1 MRRLFHVPIIRIIIG
16 IVLCSLAVYIGQLS
30 AQALLKDSSLDK
42 DYKDILAGI
51 WIAVLVLTVYI
62 LFVRLI
68 ERRSILELRLK
79 NFWINAGVGF
89 FIGFLLQSLVVLIIW
104 FNGGY
109 QVLSLNPISYLLP
122 AFAVGITSAIFEEIL
137 FRGILYRIIEESL
150 GTVWALVI
158 SSLIFGL
165 MHLANRNSSLYSA
178 FAIAIEAGLL
188 LAAAY
193 VYSKSL
199 WMPILLHFSWN
210 FCEGGIY
217 GANLSGDVLS
227 KSLIT
232 SRFTGSEW
240 ITGGAFGP
248 ENSIQAIILGI
259 IATLVLLRIVY
270 KQGKMVLPY
279 WKRTGIK
286 S

>member
-1 MRRLFHVPIIRIIIG
+1 MRRLFHVPIIRIIVG

-79 NFWINAGVGF
+79 NFWINAGLGF

-286 S
+286 P